1 MHIESPEIQE
11 IFKDL
16 SFSEEEVK
24 IISSVI
30 QKKMFKKG
38 TRIIKADD
46 IVTTTYGIQ
55 NGCLRTFYID
65 KHGKEHTLQFGIQG
79 WWITDFTAFFS
90 SSKAIMNLEV
100 LRDASL
106 YQLSLKDREYL
117 FTRIPKF
124 ETFIRKKLENS
135 YAAFQKRI
143 LSNLSQTATE
153 RYLSFI
159 KTYPNIEKSV
169 KNYHIAS
176 YLGIT
181 TESLSR
187 IRKELSSS

>member
-38 TRIIKADD
+38 TIIIKADD

-143 LSNLSQTATE
+143 LSNLSQTASE